1 MIELDKIIAI
11 LKYCG
16 PQTYNDLLFQG
27 FQGDESDLEQLVS
40 KGILFIYF
48 IFYKNGVQ
56 YIKVPKNRR
65 S

>member
-27 FQGDESDLEQLVS
+27 FQGNESDLEQLVS
-40 KGILFIYF
+40 RGILSKSHRY
-48 IFYKNGVQ
+48 YHLDKQ
-56 YIKVPKNRR
+56 
-65 S
+65 